1 MRRRG
6 GGKGRKIVAALQHG
20 HQPSFRTG
28 FGLLHQPF
36 AEPGKVFGLEAEMG
50 QRILFVPVKPGGN
63 DQESRRKTEDFAWL
77 SERLVE
83 QAEASAKG
91 RLVSVLEGGYDLPAL
106 AASAAAHVRALLRY

>member
-36 AEPGKVFGLEAEMG
+36 AEPGKVFGFATGLLIVSAGFDGHKEDPLAHFRLEA
-50 QRILFVPVKPGGN
+50 
-63 DQESRRKTEDFAWL
+63 EDFAWL